1 MAGPDKRIES
11 TNCNYKVSLLRNKI
25 KAKILT
31 PVFRHSQRK
40 VASRTTGA
48 RGNNLFETSNNIY
61 YIEQN
66 FIKYLTISDN
76 IEQYRTIWCNI

>member
-31 PVFRHSQRK
+31 PVFRHSQQK

-48 RGNNLFETSNNIY
+48 RGNNLFETSN
-61 YIEQN
+61 YIEN
-66 FIKYLTISDN
+66 SFIKYLKISANVRQYQTISDY
-76 IEQYRTIWCNI
+76 I

>member
-11 TNCNYKVSLLRNKI
+11 TNCNYKVSLFRNKI

-31 PVFRHSQRK
+31 PVFRHSQQK

-48 RGNNLFETSNNIY
+48 RGNNLFETSN
-61 YIEQN
+61 YIEN
-66 FIKYLTISDN
+66 SFIKYLKISAN
-76 IEQYRTIWCNI
+76 VRQYRTISTNI